1 MMGAVGK
8 VSKVVGRLP
17 GGKVLDA
24 GMTVVE
30 TAMNAKTQDEKA
42 EGYGSAAGGLAGALA
57 GGAAG
62 AALGSVV
69 PVLGTAI
76 GGAIGAAIGGLGGEG
91 LGGWLGKKL
100 FGEDEQVVK
109 ADKDKAA
116 PGDVTRS
123 IAAAAPAPTAPVV
136 AQALEQAKPKADP
149 PKVDQ
154 QFSYMPNMPI
164 TVQGD
169 VKDPQQVFRSLEGMI
184 RNSWETWSRENLA
197 RQAAGQLFDQPHV

>member
-1 MMGAVGK
+1 MLGAVGK
-8 VSKVVGRLP
+8 VSKVVAKLP

-24 GMTVVE
+24 GMTVID

-62 AALGSVV
+62 AAIGSVV
-69 PVLGTAI
+69 PIIGTAI
-76 GGAIGAAIGGLGGEG
+76 GGAIGAAIGGMGGEG

-100 FGEDEQVVK
+100 FGDDEQLAK

-116 PGDVTRS
+116 PGDVARS
-123 IAAAAPAPTAPVV
+123 IAAASPAPTAPVV
-136 AQALEQAKPKADP
+136 AQALEQAKPKTDP

-154 QFSYMPNMPI
+154 
-164 TVQGD
+164 
-169 VKDPQQVFRSLEGMI
+169 
-184 RNSWETWSRENLA
+184 
-197 RQAAGQLFDQPHV
+197 